1 MCVVL
6 RSGGVY
12 RIWHMSMA
20 KERSCDSMSQGPGMY
35 KLCDDEGSEA
45 ARKQAILGK
54 IAINSRVMSHTLS
67 F

>member
-1 MCVVL
+1 
-6 RSGGVY
+6 
-12 RIWHMSMA
+12 MSMA